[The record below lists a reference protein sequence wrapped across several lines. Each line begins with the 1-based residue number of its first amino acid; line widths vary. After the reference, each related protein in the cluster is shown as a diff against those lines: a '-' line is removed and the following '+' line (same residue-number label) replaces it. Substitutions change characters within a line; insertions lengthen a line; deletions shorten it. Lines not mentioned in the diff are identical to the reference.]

1 MVWLILGIV
10 GSVLFGVE
18 RYRYWKGD
26 NAVGHTKVIFKSI
39 GAGLGMLAVLSLIL
53 AIASGFWH

>member
-1 MVWLILGIV
+1 MVWFILGIA
-10 GSVLFGVE
+10 GSVLFGIE
-18 RYRYWKGD
+18 RYRYWKG
-26 NAVGHTKVIFKSI
+26 NSATGHTKIIFKSI